1 VLVVPIPPGAV
12 GSYSEFPKH
21 DGNEDIMGLTMKHRV
36 FNQLIING
44 TISWEYDGMIGLV
57 GPKR

>member
-1 VLVVPIPPGAV
+1 MSIPPGAV

-21 DGNEDIMGLTMKHRV
+21 DGHEDIMGLTMKHRV
-36 FNQLIING
+36 FNQLING